1 MTLRFIVLATALPFF
16 SDPARAELQFR
27 QTKLVLPAAVGQEEL
42 RGGFDFRN
50 AGTVPVTITNLT
62 TSCGCTTAALERKTY
77 DPGESGTI
85 IATFSAGERSG
96 HQSKTIVV
104 QTNEPKDNV
113 YELTVEAD
121 IPPVIVVDPR
131 LLVWNRGVPTDP
143 QVVKVTY
150 AGGKTYRLAS
160 AVDASGRF
168 VAEIVTTPGQNAPEI
183 RIKPVRT
190 DEGVLGVMLLDFIAA
205 DGARLQRSV
214 LMRVAVIP

>member
-1 MTLRFIVLATALPFF
+1 M
-16 SDPARAELQFR
+16 
-27 QTKLVLPAAVGQEEL
+27 
-42 RGGFDFRN
+42 
-50 AGTVPVTITNLT
+50 
-62 TSCGCTTAALERKTY
+62 
-77 DPGESGTI
+77 
-85 IATFSAGERSG
+85 
-96 HQSKTIVV
+96 
-104 QTNEPKDNV
+104 
-113 YELTVEAD
+113 
-121 IPPVIVVDPR
+121 
-131 LLVWNRGVPTDP
+131 
-143 QVVKVTY
+143 TY